1 MEDTPM
7 PLTTESVISAL
18 TGPYNYIFERFHPY
32 YLRTLPVWKKATNAY
47 KGGRRY
53 VRNTLTKHPSETDEE
68 FKYRQE
74 HSYNINLIK
83 YSTQKFGDYI
93 FSKAPRRNGANG
105 TIVKDFDRR
114 GKSANT
120 VMREIFDYFTI
131 YGLAWV
137 FIDMPILEGGLVD
150 LRLKETE
157 KIRPY
162 VNAVAPMDVPDWDFD
177 DKGELNWIIRA
188 ETIIDKRD
196 PLKKPTVK
204 RRRTLYTK
212 EYWQTFD
219 VIVEDGQNTVPSST
233 VIASSPH
240 FHDLGRVPVL
250 PYTSVLFNQYFNQP
264 SIDDVLTIH
273 DAVLHSESELVT
285 NILKQTYGQLVLPAS
300 TNIIAQRI
308 RSRLAQD
315 NPNLNANDP
324 VVQEVIRQELNVVLS
339 RTKHIIEDSEE
350 RGIARYIQPAGA
362 NIDTIIKAD
371 DRLVNMIIK
380 LYGFLVGVETT
391 QRESAESKS
400 ADNISLAAQL
410 TAIATRLEEL
420 EIKIWEMLS
429 IYDSTVSVPE
439 ITYNKNYDIN
449 ELKSVIA
456 ALVEL
461 VNLDIGDNYQKE
473 VKRTALYAL
482 DRLKHVDDESYES
495 IEKEIESSKGN
506 GKPITFEAQATHL
519 TEASGS
525 APDNITARNDYQK
538 GNASVK
544 KTDSI

>member
-1 MEDTPM
+1 MEDTPI
-7 PLTTESVISAL
+7 PLITESVMSAL

-93 FSKAPRRNGANG
+93 FSKAPRRNGANE

-219 VIVEDGQNTVPSST
+219 VIIEDGQNTVPSST

-429 IYDSTVSVPE
+429 IYDSTVSIPE

-473 VKRTALYAL
+473 VKRTALYVL
-482 DRLKHVDDESYES
+482 DRLKHVDDASYES

-519 TEASGS
+519 IEASGS
-525 APDNITARNDYQK
+525 PPDNITARNDYQK

>member
-1 MEDTPM
+1 MSTEPVEIN
-7 PLTTESVISAL
+7 TTTVLSSMSNGYE
-18 TGPYNYIFERFHPY
+18 YIFERRHPY
-32 YLRTLPVWKKATNAY
+32 YIKTLPTWKKATNAY

-53 VRNTLTKHPSETDEE
+53 VRHTLTKHPSETDDE

-93 FSKAPRRNGANG
+93 FSKTPRRIGAVEE
-105 TIVKDFDRR
+105 IVKDFDRK
-114 GKSANT
+114 GKAANA

-137 FIDMPILEGGLVD
+137 FVDMPVLDGNLVD
-150 LRLKETE
+150 LKSKRDN

-177 DKGELNWIIRA
+177 EKGELNWIIR
-188 ETIIDKRD
+188 EEIITDKQN
-196 PLKKPTVK
+196 PLTKPVVRK
-204 RRRTLYTK
+204 RRTLYTK

-219 VIVEDGQNTVPSST
+219 VILDSGDEMLPTTG
-233 VIASSPH
+233 VIPGKLNY
-240 FHDLGRVPVL
+240 HDLGAVPVL
-250 PYTSVLFNQYFNQP
+250 AYTSVLFNKYFNQP
-264 SIDDVLTIH
+264 AIDDVLTIH

-300 TNIIAQRI
+300 TNIMAHRI
-308 RSRLAQD
+308 RSRLMQE
-315 NPNLNANDP
+315 NPTLSANDP
-324 VVQEVIRQELNVVLS
+324 AIADVIRQELNIILS
-339 RTKHIIEDSEE
+339 RTKHILEDSEE

-400 ADNISLAAQL
+400 VDNISLAAQL

-420 EIKIWEMLS
+420 EIRIWDMLS
-429 IYDSTVSVPE
+429 VYDSTISKPE

-461 VNLDIGDNYQKE
+461 VNLDIGSNYQKE
-473 VKRTALYAL
+473 IKRTALHVL
-482 DRLKHVDDESYES
+482 DRIRHVGDDEYEN
-495 IEKEIESSKGN
+495 IEKEIERNEGN
-506 GKPITFEAQATHL
+506 GKPITFEAQASHL

-525 APDNITARNDYQK
+525 TPDNITARTDYDK
-538 GNASVK
+538 GTESVK
-544 KTDSI
+544 KTETL